1 MTTKKQ
7 AKKKAVIDIGL
18 RLFPEHA
25 EEISRAVE
33 IEAKQRGI
41 FPSRN
46 AFCAAAS
53 LAAAR
58 KVLKENERTSG

>member
-7 AKKKAVIDIGL
+7 TKKKVYIDIGL
-18 RLFPEHA
+18 RLLMEHV

-33 IEAKQRGI
+33 IESERTGV

-46 AFCAAAS
+46 AFCVAAT
-53 LAAAR
+53 LTAAR
-58 KVLKENERTSG
+58 KVLKDNERSNG

>member
-7 AKKKAVIDIGL
+7 VVKKTQIDIGL
-18 RLFPEHA
+18 RLFPYDA
-25 EEISRAVE
+25 EEITRAVE
-33 IEAKQRGI
+33 IDARARGV

-46 AFCAAAS
+46 AFCAATV

-58 KVLKENERTSG
+58 KIIKESNQ